1 MAILTKP
8 LNYGGRMF
16 AVGEN
21 IQGHVPLDMIQLL
34 EKEGAISTEQ
44 APEEQALPSAAADP
58 SSEQMKTVEELS
70 EYLKTVNDTE
80 TVQTLLNEEQE
91 KDKPRAGAVK
101 LLEARLKEIQ
111 DERV

>member
-1 MAILTKP
+1 MAILNKP
-8 LNYGGRMF
+8 LNYGGRLF

-21 IQGHVPLDMIQLL
+21 IRGHVPLDMIQLL
-34 EKEGAISTEQ
+34 EKEGAVSTEE
-44 APEEQALPSAAADP
+44 APEEQGLPSSATDP

-70 EYLKTVNDTE
+70 EYLKTVNEAE
-80 TVQTLLNEEQE
+80 TVQALLKEEQE
-91 KDKPRAGAVK
+91 KDKPRAGAVR